1 MTFFYFLLF
10 LKNKI
15 RIYFKRFFYIFF
27 FEFLKLCYNYLNIMV
42 ENIKFT
48 DDYFQITEE
57 KKKEEDKKEN
67 DEKGENENKKENE
80 EKKESIDQN
89 SQTENTNPQYEINF
103 TPNPII
109 ENKIE
114 ISKEIIENQNEL
126 NIYTQKTIN
135 KTLTNKKMK
144 LDNFFKKNR
153 HFFIMTD
160 GGKPV
165 YSRYGDEIENS
176 TIFATISAIIT
187 KFTIFNST
195 DDKKEEINI
204 ISNSKNKIVFLK
216 KGALIFIVLSK
227 KNDSISLL
235 HSQLEFVFLQLM
247 SILTNNFYQRLEDNP
262 SRCLTAMSDTEVLF
276 ENMIKY
282 TSHTFASLFNSFQ
295 VLNCEFREILNKIC
309 EDNLGK
315 GRICMILTINEIIS
329 LAHHPDIKICPG
341 DIVLIQ
347 NLISSSESLRETET
361 WVPICLPGISNE
373 GYLQLYCK
381 FDILGIGI
389 CFLTENMDP
398 KYFMEFAEQYQN
410 INQILMKESYNEKI
424 MECIPN
430 KIIDEDIEI
439 QDDELLNALI
449 EKMEI
454 SNVKKNFNMRESI
467 ANGINKNNKSVKGNI
482 FDDIIC
488 GLCKHR
494 QLNQF
499 FPIKINN
506 NFRNITKSEKDLLK
520 EYNVLFDKLHLYTFE
535 KDNFFLVEK
544 GEDYTNAIM
553 QNENYILICSF
564 NFFIDFDEVSMKM
577 NNILKQIKKNE
588 NKYFIIYK

>member
-1 MTFFYFLLF
+1 
-10 LKNKI
+10 
-15 RIYFKRFFYIFF
+15 
-27 FEFLKLCYNYLNIMV
+27 MV

-48 DDYFQITEE
+48 DNYFQISSEE
-57 KKKEEDKKEN
+57 TKKEEDKKEN
-67 DEKGENENKKENE
+67 E
-80 EKKESIDQN
+80 EKKETEDKNENEDKKESEIQN
-89 SQTENTNPQYEINF
+89 PQTEKTTPPLEILTF
-103 TPNPII
+103 TPHPII
-109 ENKIE
+109 ENKTE
-114 ISKEIIENQNEL
+114 ISKEILENKNQL
-126 NIYTQKTIN
+126 NIYTQNTIN
-135 KTLTNKKMK
+135 KTITNKKMK

-195 DDKKEEINI
+195 EDKKEEINV

-227 KNDSISLL
+227 KNDNISLL

-315 GRICMILTINEIIS
+315 GRICMLLTINEIIS

-398 KYFMEFAEQYQN
+398 KYFMEFAQQYQN
-410 INQILMKESYNEKI
+410 INRILMKESYNEKI
-424 MECIPN
+424 MECVPN

-439 QDDELLNALI
+439 DDEELLNTLLEKI
-449 EKMEI
+449 EI
-454 SNVKKNFNMRESI
+454 NNIKNTFNARESI
-467 ANGINKNNKSVKGNI
+467 ANGINKNNKSIKGNI
-482 FDDIIC
+482 FDDVIC

-506 NFRNITKSEKDLLK
+506 NFRNITKSEKVLLN
-520 EYNVLFDKLHLYTFE
+520 EYNILFDKLHLYTFE

-564 NFFIDFDEVSMKM
+564 NFFIEFDEVSMKM

>member
-1 MTFFYFLLF
+1 MNFFYFLLF

>member
-1 MTFFYFLLF
+1 
-10 LKNKI
+10 
-15 RIYFKRFFYIFF
+15 
-27 FEFLKLCYNYLNIMV
+27 MV

-67 DEKGENENKKENE
+67 EEKGENENKKENE

-89 SQTENTNPQYEINF
+89 PQTENTNPQYEINF

>member
-1 MTFFYFLLF
+1 
-10 LKNKI
+10 
-15 RIYFKRFFYIFF
+15 
-27 FEFLKLCYNYLNIMV
+27 MV

-48 DDYFQITEE
+48 DNYFQITEE
-57 KKKEEDKKEN
+57 TKKEEDKKEN
-67 DEKGENENKKENE
+67 EDKKEIEDKNENEDKNESNIQKEKN
-80 EKKESIDQN
+80 
-89 SQTENTNPQYEINF
+89 NPPFEILSF
-103 TPNPII
+103 TPHPII
-109 ENKIE
+109 ENKTE
-114 ISKEIIENQNEL
+114 ISKEILENKNQL

-135 KTLTNKKMK
+135 KTIANKKMK

-153 HFFIMTD
+153 HYFIMTD

-195 DDKKEEINI
+195 EEKKEEINV

-227 KNDSISLL
+227 KNDNISLL

-315 GRICMILTINEIIS
+315 GRICMILTINEIVS

-410 INQILMKESYNEKI
+410 INRILMKESYNEKI
-424 MECIPN
+424 MECVPN

-439 QDDELLNALI
+439 DDEELLNTLLEKI
-449 EKMEI
+449 EI
-454 SNVKKNFNMRESI
+454 NNIKNTFNARESI
-467 ANGINKNNKSVKGNI
+467 ANGINKNNKSIKGNI
-482 FDDIIC
+482 FDDVIC

-506 NFRNITKSEKDLLK
+506 NFRNITKSEKVLLN

-564 NFFIDFDEVSMKM
+564 NFFIDFDDVSMKM

>member
-1 MTFFYFLLF
+1 
-10 LKNKI
+10 
-15 RIYFKRFFYIFF
+15 
-27 FEFLKLCYNYLNIMV
+27 MV

-67 DEKGENENKKENE
+67 EEKGENENKKENE

>member
-1 MTFFYFLLF
+1 
-10 LKNKI
+10 
-15 RIYFKRFFYIFF
+15 
-27 FEFLKLCYNYLNIMV
+27 MV

-67 DEKGENENKKENE
+67 EEKGENENKKENE

-329 LAHHPDIKICPG
+329 LAHHPDIKIYPG

>member
-15 RIYFKRFFYIFF
+15 RIYFKKFFYIFF

-67 DEKGENENKKENE
+67 EEKGENENKKENE

-89 SQTENTNPQYEINF
+89 PQTENTNPQYEINF

>member
-1 MTFFYFLLF
+1 
-10 LKNKI
+10 
-15 RIYFKRFFYIFF
+15 
-27 FEFLKLCYNYLNIMV
+27 MV

-103 TPNPII
+103 TQNPII

-315 GRICMILTINEIIS
+315 GRICMLLTINEIIS

>member
-1 MTFFYFLLF
+1 
-10 LKNKI
+10 
-15 RIYFKRFFYIFF
+15 
-27 FEFLKLCYNYLNIMV
+27 MV

-48 DDYFQITEE
+48 DNYFQISSEE
-57 KKKEEDKKEN
+57 TKKEEDKKEN
-67 DEKGENENKKENE
+67 E
-80 EKKESIDQN
+80 EKKETEDKNENEDKKESEIQN
-89 SQTENTNPQYEINF
+89 PQTEKTTSTLEILTF
-103 TPNPII
+103 TPHPII
-109 ENKIE
+109 ENKTE
-114 ISKEIIENQNEL
+114 ISKEILENKNQL
-126 NIYTQKTIN
+126 NIYTQNTIN
-135 KTLTNKKMK
+135 KTITNKKMK

-195 DDKKEEINI
+195 EDKKEEINV

-227 KNDSISLL
+227 KNDNISLL

-315 GRICMILTINEIIS
+315 GRICMLLTINEIIS
-329 LAHHPDIKICPG
+329 LAHHPDIKIYPG

-398 KYFMEFAEQYQN
+398 KYFMEFAQQYQN
-410 INQILMKESYNEKI
+410 INRILMKESYNEKI
-424 MECIPN
+424 MECVPN

-439 QDDELLNALI
+439 NDEDLLNTLI
-449 EKMEI
+449 EKMEL
-454 SNVKKNFNMRESI
+454 SKVKRTFSTRESI
-467 ANGINKNNKSVKGNI
+467 SNGMNKNNKSIKGNI
-482 FDDIIC
+482 FDDVIC

-506 NFRNITKSEKDLLK
+506 NFRNITKSEKVLLK
-520 EYNVLFDKLHLYTFE
+520 EYNV
-535 KDNFFLVEK
+535 
-544 GEDYTNAIM
+544 
-553 QNENYILICSF
+553 
-564 NFFIDFDEVSMKM
+564 FFI
-577 NNILKQIKKNE
+577 I
-588 NKYFIIYK
+588 

>member
-1 MTFFYFLLF
+1 
-10 LKNKI
+10 
-15 RIYFKRFFYIFF
+15 
-27 FEFLKLCYNYLNIMV
+27 MV

-48 DDYFQITEE
+48 DNYFQISSEE
-57 KKKEEDKKEN
+57 TKKEEDKKEN
-67 DEKGENENKKENE
+67 E
-80 EKKESIDQN
+80 EKKETEDKNENEDKKESEIQN
-89 SQTENTNPQYEINF
+89 PQTEKTTPTLEILTF
-103 TPNPII
+103 TQHPII
-109 ENKIE
+109 ENKTE
-114 ISKEIIENQNEL
+114 ISKEILENKNQL
-126 NIYTQKTIN
+126 NIYTQNTIN
-135 KTLTNKKMK
+135 KTITNKKMK

-195 DDKKEEINI
+195 EDKKEEINV

-227 KNDSISLL
+227 KNDNISLL
-235 HSQLEFVFLQLM
+235 HSQLEYVFLQLM

-315 GRICMILTINEIIS
+315 GRICMLLTINEIIS

-398 KYFMEFAEQYQN
+398 KYFMEFAQQYQN
-410 INQILMKESYNEKI
+410 INRILMKESYNEKI
-424 MECIPN
+424 MECVPN

-439 QDDELLNALI
+439 NDEDLLNTLI
-449 EKMEI
+449 EKMEL
-454 SNVKKNFNMRESI
+454 SKVKRTFSTRESI
-467 ANGINKNNKSVKGNI
+467 SNGMNKNNKSIKGNI
-482 FDDIIC
+482 FDDVIC

-506 NFRNITKSEKDLLK
+506 NFRNITKSEKVLLK
-520 EYNVLFDKLHLYTFE
+520 EYNLLYDKLHLYTFE

-564 NFFIDFDEVSMKM
+564 NFFIEFDEVSMKM
-577 NNILKQIKKNE
+577 NNILKLIKKNE

>member
-1 MTFFYFLLF
+1 
-10 LKNKI
+10 
-15 RIYFKRFFYIFF
+15 
-27 FEFLKLCYNYLNIMV
+27 MV

>member
-1 MTFFYFLLF
+1 
-10 LKNKI
+10 
-15 RIYFKRFFYIFF
+15 
-27 FEFLKLCYNYLNIMV
+27 MV

-89 SQTENTNPQYEINF
+89 PQTENTNPQYEINF

>member
-1 MTFFYFLLF
+1 
-10 LKNKI
+10 
-15 RIYFKRFFYIFF
+15 
-27 FEFLKLCYNYLNIMV
+27 MV

-315 GRICMILTINEIIS
+315 GRICMLLTINEIIS

-398 KYFMEFAEQYQN
+398 KYFMEFAQQYQN
-410 INQILMKESYNEKI
+410 INRILMKESYNEKI
-424 MECIPN
+424 MECVPN

-439 QDDELLNALI
+439 NDEDLLNTLI
-449 EKMEI
+449 EKMEL
-454 SNVKKNFNMRESI
+454 SKVKRTFSTRESI
-467 ANGINKNNKSVKGNI
+467 SNGMNKNNKSIKGNI
-482 FDDIIC
+482 FDDVIC

-506 NFRNITKSEKDLLK
+506 NFRNITKSEKVLLK
-520 EYNVLFDKLHLYTFE
+520 EYNVLYDKLHLYTFE

-564 NFFIDFDEVSMKM
+564 NFFIEFDEVSMKM